1 MSETLTVNDTPQQ
14 EGLTAEEQDSLQVG
28 EQMAEQ
34 QEQLLAGKYKNA
46 EELEQAYVEL
56 QRKLGDND
64 GVSQEGREET
74 QEVEAKEETEKPE
87 FTDDAERYKEDG
99 SVNYEA
105 VSQDYGETISNLFKE
120 KGVDPYPICETFWKN
135 NGQIPQEMHDQLT
148 GAGLSK
154 VVVDA
159 YLQGRAR
166 EYGMNADLNQKDID
180 GIKQSVGGEKAYESL
195 MTWAGQNLSQDSI
208 NSFDNLINT
217 GDAASIQLAVD
228 GLVAKY
234 QNDAG
239 YEGRMLQG
247 KPSKT
252 STDVYQS
259 QAQLVAAMSDPR
271 YDNDPAYRQE
281 VIAKLD
287 RSDLQF

>member
-1 MSETLTVNDTPQQ
+1 MAETLTVNDTPQQ

-56 QRKLGDND
+56 QKKLGDND
-64 GVSQEGREET
+64 GVQEGEQET
-74 QEVEAKEETEKPE
+74 QEVEAKDETEEKAWSDP
-87 FTDDAERYKEDG
+87 DNRYADG
-99 SVNYEA
+99 KLNYEA
-105 VSQDYGETISNLFKE
+105 VTKDYGETLSNLFE
-120 KGVDPYPICETFWKN
+120 SKGVDPYPICEEFWKN

-166 EYGMNADLNQKDID
+166 EYGMNSDLNQADID
-180 GIKQSVGGEKAYESL
+180 SIKNSVGGEKQYEQL
-195 MTWAGQNLSQDSI
+195 MTWAGKNLSEDAQ
-208 NSFDNLINT
+208 NSFDNLIQS
-217 GDAASIQLAVD
+217 GDKGSIQLAIN
-228 GLVAKY
+228 GLVAEY

-252 STDVYQS
+252 NTDVYQS

-271 YDNDPAYRQE
+271 YDNDPAYRRAVVE
-281 VIAKLD
+281 KLD